1 MYRFSKQDFSY
12 CERHPR
18 YLQPIKITEVKVI
31 AIFLNVKTQSCIFV
45 YRKYQY
51 KNEIVSRRNIVI
63 YMDCDCGFY
72 ICELCIYI

>member
-1 MYRFSKQDFSY
+1 MYRFSKRDFRY
-12 CERHPR
+12 WERHPR